1 MISTEENTV
10 RLPGPSMTPAEA
22 ETTEENMEHL
32 PGPSMTPAQAEKK
45 LKMMNGENWEKFKK
59 KW

>member
-22 ETTEENMEHL
+22 ET
-32 PGPSMTPAQAEKK
+32 K
-45 LKMMNGENWEKFKK
+45 LKKMNGENWEKFKK